1 MIMKIGIISDIHSN
15 SEAINSVLKNI
26 EKVAEFICLG
36 DIVGYGADPNYCIE
50 KVKDLNCKCIGG
62 NHDFAVVGK
71 LNINCFNYTARAAIL
86 WTSLQLKKENLNF
99 LLNLEKKIELEDNVF
114 AVHGSPQDP
123 ILEYILDKNTA
134 SLIFSKFHFKICFV
148 GHSHLAGCFSLDENN
163 NQIDYINYSNGGSIE
178 INKNKRYIINCG
190 SVGQPRDGNP
200 KASYGI
206 YDLKYGI
213 VNIYRV
219 SYPVNLTKSKII
231 NAGLPRSLADRLSYG
246 R

>member
-1 MIMKIGIISDIHSN
+1 MRLAIISDIHSN

-26 EKVAEFICLG
+26 EKVDEFICLG

-50 KVKDLNCKCIGG
+50 KVKDLNCKCVGG
-62 NHDFAVVGK
+62 NHDFAAVGK
-71 LNINCFNYTARAAIL
+71 LNTNYFNYAARLAIL
-86 WTSLQLKKENLNF
+86 WTSRQLKNDNINF
-99 LLNLEKKIELEDNVF
+99 LLSLSKKIEIKDKVF

-148 GHSHLAGCFSLDENN
+148 GHSHLAGCFSFNENN

-178 INKNKRYIINCG
+178 ISKNKRYIINCG

-219 SYPVNLTKSKII
+219 SYPIHLTKGKII
-231 NAGLPRSLADRLSYG
+231 NAGLPKSLADRLSYG
-246 R
+246 I

>member
-1 MIMKIGIISDIHSN
+1 MKIGIISDIHSN
-15 SEAINSVLKNI
+15 SEAINSVLKTI
-26 EKVAEFICLG
+26 EKVDEFICLG

-50 KVKDLNCKCIGG
+50 KIKDLNCRCIGG
-62 NHDFAVVGK
+62 NHDFAVAGK
-71 LNINCFNYTARAAIL
+71 VNINYFNYAARAAIL
-86 WTSLQLKKENLNF
+86 WTSGQLKKENLNF
-99 LLNLEKKIELEDNVF
+99 LNDLSKKIEFKNNVF
-114 AVHGSPQDP
+114 AVHGSPQNP
-123 ILEYILDKNTA
+123 LLEYILDKDTA
-134 SLIFSKFHFKICFV
+134 RLIFSKFDFKIYFI
-148 GHSHLAGCFSLDENN
+148 GHSHLAGCFSFNENN
-163 NQIDYINYSNGGSIE
+163 NQIDYMNFSHGGHIE

-206 YDLKYGI
+206 YDLKCGI

-219 SYPVNLTKSKII
+219 SYPIHLTQYKII

>member
-1 MIMKIGIISDIHSN
+1 MKIGIISDIHSN
-15 SEAINSVLKNI
+15 SEAINCVLKNI
-26 EKVAEFICLG
+26 KEVDEFICLG

-50 KVKDLNCKCIGG
+50 KIKDLNCRCIGG

-71 LNINCFNYTARAAIL
+71 VNINYFNYAARAAIL

-99 LLNLEKKIELEDNVF
+99 LLNLKKKIELRDDVF
-114 AVHGSPQDP
+114 AVHGSPQNP
-123 ILEYILDKNTA
+123 LLEYILDKDTA
-134 SLIFSKFHFKICFV
+134 SLIFSKFDFKIYFV
-148 GHSHLAGCFSLDENN
+148 GHSHLAGYFSLNDNN
-163 NQIDYINYSNGGSIE
+163 NQIDYMNLSNGGYIE
-178 INKNKRYIINCG
+178 ISKNKRYIINCG

-200 KASYGI
+200 QASYGI
-206 YDLKYGI
+206 YNLKYNM

-231 NAGLPRSLADRLSYG
+231 NAGLPRNLADRLSYG

>member
-1 MIMKIGIISDIHSN
+1 MKIGIISDIHSN

-26 EKVAEFICLG
+26 KEVDEFICLG

-50 KVKDLNCKCIGG
+50 KIKDLNCRCIGG

-71 LNINCFNYTARAAIL
+71 LDINYFNYTARAAIL

-114 AVHGSPQDP
+114 AVHGSPQNP
-123 ILEYILDKNTA
+123 LLEYILDKDTA
-134 SLIFSKFHFKICFV
+134 SLIFSKFDFKIYFV
-148 GHSHLAGCFSLDENN
+148 GHSHLAGCFSFNENDN
-163 NQIDYINYSNGGSIE
+163 RIDYMNFRNGGYIE
-178 INKNKRYIINCG
+178 IIKNKRYIINCG

-200 KASYGI
+200 QASYGI
-206 YDLKYGI
+206 YDLKYNA

-219 SYPVNLTKSKII
+219 SYPINLTQDKII
-231 NAGLPRSLADRLSYG
+231 NAGLPKSLADRLSYG

>member
-26 EKVAEFICLG
+26 EKVDEFICLG

-50 KVKDLNCKCIGG
+50 KIKDLNCKCIGG

-71 LNINCFNYTARAAIL
+71 ININYFNYAAKAAIL
-86 WTSLQLKKENLNF
+86 WTSLHLKKENLNF
-99 LLNLEKKIELEDNVF
+99 LLNLKKKIELKNNVL
-114 AVHGSPQDP
+114 AVHGSPQNP
-123 ILEYILDKNTA
+123 LSEYILDKNTA
-134 SLIFSKFHFKICFV
+134 NLIFSKFNFKICFV
-148 GHSHLAGCFSLDENN
+148 GHSHLAGCFSFNENN
-163 NQIDYINYSNGGSIE
+163 NQIDYIDYSNGGCIE
-178 INKNKRYIINCG
+178 ISKNKRYIINCG

-206 YDLKYGI
+206 YNLKNGI

-219 SYPVNLTKSKII
+219 SYPIHLTQDKII
-231 NAGLPRSLADRLSYG
+231 NAGLPRSLADRLSHG
-246 R
+246 I

>member
-1 MIMKIGIISDIHSN
+1 MKIGIISDIHSN
-15 SEAINSVLKNI
+15 SEAINCVLKNI
-26 EKVAEFICLG
+26 EKVDEFICLG

-50 KVKDLNCKCIGG
+50 KIKDLNCRCIGG

-71 LNINCFNYTARAAIL
+71 VNINYFNYAARAAIL

-99 LLNLEKKIELEDNVF
+99 LLNLKKKIELEDNVF

-123 ILEYILDKNTA
+123 ILEYILDKDTA
-134 SLIFSKFHFKICFV
+134 SLIFSKFDFKIYFV
-148 GHSHLAGCFSLDENN
+148 GHSHLAGCFSFNENN
-163 NQIDYINYSNGGSIE
+163 DQIDYMNFSNGGYIE
-178 INKNKRYIINCG
+178 ISKNKRYIINCG

-200 KASYGI
+200 QASYGI
-206 YDLKYGI
+206 YDLKYNA

-219 SYPVNLTKSKII
+219 YYPVNLTQDKII